1 MHKKEIK
8 KNCLTCGKEF
18 FIRKYIQKR
27 SKGNYCCHKCAYIGV
42 RKRVKVKCASCG
54 KLHEKRPSQL
64 KNSKSGFYFCS
75 RDCKDKAQRIGGI
88 KEIQPPHYKDGKY
101 VYRKNALAFYI
112 NKCAC
117 CDYDECV
124 DILEVHH
131 IDGNR
136 KNNNLDN
143 LIILCPNCHRKITKD
158 LFVLEI
164 LGNGTARRG
173 HLICNQNSR

>member
-42 RKRVKVKCASCG
+42 RKRVKV
-54 KLHEKRPSQL
+54 
-64 KNSKSGFYFCS
+64 
-75 RDCKDKAQRIGGI
+75 
-88 KEIQPPHYKDGKY
+88 
-101 VYRKNALAFYI
+101 
-112 NKCAC
+112 KCAC